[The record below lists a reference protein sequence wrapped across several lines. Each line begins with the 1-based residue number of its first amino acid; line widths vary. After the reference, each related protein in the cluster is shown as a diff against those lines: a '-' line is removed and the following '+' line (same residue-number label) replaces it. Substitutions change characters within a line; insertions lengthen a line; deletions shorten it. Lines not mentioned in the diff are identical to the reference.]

1 MKKLWIGFTGVVFAL
16 TLFSTA
22 TAKTKWDMHLN
33 YPAGNFHTEGA
44 QKFADEV
51 AKARWPL
58 PRSPPAW
65 WKGTRRYW
73 H

>member
-1 MKKLWIGFTGVVFAL
+1 MKKLWIGFTGLVFAL

-51 AKARWPL
+51 FAREQHDP
-58 PRSPPAW
+58 SDHDNSM
-65 WKGTRRYW
+65 TQV
-73 H
+73 